1 MNLNDIVDD
10 IVRWRKSKGF
20 KTTWRNTPEK
30 LMLVVTEVSEAMEA
44 YRHEDFKNFT
54 EEIVDS
60 IIRLFDLGGSLNIDL
75 EAAIQHKME
84 INKKRKW
91 KHGKIC

>member
-1 MNLNDIVDD
+1 MNLNDIADD
-10 IVRWRKSKGF
+10 IVKWRKNKGF
-20 KTTWRNTPEK
+20 KTTWKNAPEK

-44 YRHEDFKNFT
+44 YRNENFEEFAT
-54 EEIVDS
+54 ETADAV
-60 IIRLFDLGGSLNIDL
+60 IRLFDLMRSLNIDI
-75 EAAIQHKME
+75 EAQLKYKME